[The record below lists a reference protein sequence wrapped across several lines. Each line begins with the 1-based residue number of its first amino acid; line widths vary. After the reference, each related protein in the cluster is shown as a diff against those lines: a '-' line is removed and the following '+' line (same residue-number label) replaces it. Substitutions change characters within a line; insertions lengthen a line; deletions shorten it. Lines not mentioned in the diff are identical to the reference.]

1 MLGSILK
8 AAIPHD
14 LKTLNLNN
22 IKSILSTNQHVTKS
36 ELAELTGLS
45 VVTVNKLIQTLLET
59 REIKEFSN
67 AVTTGGRKA
76 VSYCLNAD
84 FQHVL
89 IIRLQANK
97 QEINCLFSVH
107 NLLGQLI
114 VQDNIESSLLTLP
127 LLIQRIRLYLNQF
140 PDISCIVIGIPGE
153 EIEGQLRII
162 DFPLLLNLNL
172 RKELESAFTLPVL
185 LENDINAA
193 VLGYSRQVDD
203 PEIKSL
209 IGIYY
214 PEKFPPGAGILLNG
228 KIYKGKNGIAGEI
241 KNIPLNINWND
252 FDYSTDEL
260 QINLEKTLISLI
272 GLYDPHSIIIY
283 AKYLGYKKDS
293 LQALTL
299 HLTQA
304 YPYISLPQITLSMNF
319 EQDYALGLVS
329 IGLSYLKENAKTR
342 WDESINS
349 STKSIG

>member
-1 MLGSILK
+1 MGYLLK
-8 AAIPHD
+8 ASIPHD
-14 LKTLNLNN
+14 LKTLNLKN
-22 IKSILSTNQHVTKS
+22 IKSILSTNQHATKS

-59 REIKEFSN
+59 QEIKEYSN

-84 FQHVL
+84 FQHLL
-89 IIRLQANK
+89 IIRLQENK
-97 QEINCLFSVH
+97 QQISYSFSVH
-107 NLLGQLI
+107 NLIGQSM
-114 VQDNIESSLLTLP
+114 VQENVEGSRLTLP
-127 LLIQRIRLYLNQF
+127 LLIQRIQQHLNQF
-140 PDISCIVIGIPGE
+140 PGISCIVIGIPGE
-153 EIEGQLRII
+153 EIDGQLRII

-193 VLGYSRQVDD
+193 VLGYSQQVDS

-241 KNIPLNINWND
+241 KNIPLNINWKD
-252 FDYSTDEL
+252 FDYFADEL
-260 QINLEKTLISLI
+260 HINLEKTLITLI

-283 AKYLGYKKDS
+283 AKYLGYKSDS
-293 LQALTL
+293 LQALNLRLAQT
-299 HLTQA
+299 
-304 YPYISLPQITLSMNF
+304 YPYIILPQIALSMNF
-319 EQDYALGLVS
+319 EQDYALGLIS
-329 IGLSYLKENAKTR
+329 IGLAYL
-342 WDESINS
+342 DEE
-349 STKSIG
+349 TKIRRD